1 MVGKLLKY
9 EIPALSR
16 RLVPLYIGWAATA
29 VLLGLAVG
37 PFSSKSGFMIVLTSL
52 MYSAVAAAVLVM
64 AVIMIIQRYSNSL
77 LGDEAY
83 FNQVLPVTAAEH
95 IASKAVSALV
105 WVLFS
110 MIVMALT
117 GIIIALFS
125 GFLFDVN
132 IPWTE
137 IFHTIARAGF
147 GEWLAFLQFILLSV
161 ISITKSVLA
170 IYTAV
175 TVGHQ
180 AQNHTTL
187 ASIGAYIGVL
197 VFEAL
202 AARVFMTPMQNLFT
216 NVDSAAKLNL
226 GLLVLTL
233 LTLALGAVY
242 FFLCK
247 YFMENK
253 LNLD

>member
-1 MVGKLLKY
+1 MPITLAGFPPITTPSEKFFVTTL
-9 EIPALSR
+9 P
-16 RLVPLYIGWAATA
+16 AATTT
-29 VLLGLAVG
+29 LG
-37 PFSSKSGFMIVLTSL
+37 PIVT
-52 MYSAVAAAVLVM
+52 
-64 AVIMIIQRYSNSL
+64 
-77 LGDEAY
+77 
-83 FNQVLPVTAAEH
+83 P
-95 IASKAVSALV
+95 
-105 WVLFS
+105 
-110 MIVMALT
+110 

-202 AARVFMTPMQNLFT
+202 AARIFMTPMQNLFT